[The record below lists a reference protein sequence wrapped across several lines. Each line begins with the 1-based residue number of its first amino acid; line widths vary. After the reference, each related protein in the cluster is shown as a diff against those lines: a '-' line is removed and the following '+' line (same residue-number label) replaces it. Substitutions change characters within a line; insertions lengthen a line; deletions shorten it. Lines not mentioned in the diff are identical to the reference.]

1 VRRLRVQYEALHD
14 DYFRQRAA
22 DVDDVGRRVLEKL
35 GVPRNAAPL
44 PTEPAI
50 LVCDDLTP
58 SEAARLRGTAIAGVV
73 CLGGGKTSHSA
84 ILLRNLGIPAVAQ
97 ARAAAAGVAAGAL
110 VALDGGSG
118 ELWIAPV
125 PKLRKELEAR
135 RAAWTAARA
144 RELAETAR
152 PATTTDGHR
161 VAVWAN
167 VGGVEDARAARAAG
181 AEGIGLLR
189 TEFLFL
195 DRTAP
200 PDEEEQTTALRA
212 ILDAFGPGP
221 VVVRTLDAGGDKE
234 LPYLALPKEANPFLG
249 VRALRISLRRPEL
262 FRAQLRAILRAGAGR
277 DVRIMLPMVAEPA
290 ELEQASAALAAA
302 HEALTAEGTPHLW
315 PVPLGIMVEIPSAAL
330 LADAL
335 AARAEFFS
343 IGTND
348 LTQYTLAADRGNPEL
363 GAFQDARHPAVLLL
377 VARVVAAAARHGRAV
392 AVCGEAAGD
401 PAAARLLAGL
411 GVEELSVTPRNVPRI
426 KALLRAASFADLQA
440 EARAVLPEDRC

>member
-1 VRRLRVQYEALHD
+1 
-14 DYFRQRAA
+14 
-22 DVDDVGRRVLEKL
+22 
-35 GVPRNAAPL
+35 
-44 PTEPAI
+44 
-50 LVCDDLTP
+50 
-58 SEAARLRGTAIAGVV
+58 
-73 CLGGGKTSHSA
+73 
-84 ILLRNLGIPAVAQ
+84 
-97 ARAAAAGVAAGAL
+97 
-110 VALDGGSG
+110 
-118 ELWIAPV
+118 
-125 PKLRKELEAR
+125 LEAR
-135 RAAWTAARA
+135 RDAWTAARA